1 MEAVACGRN
10 HHYIHR
16 QPFPA
21 KPSFYAP
28 SNSHH
33 DDATSEDSI
42 LHSSL
47 GGFQHAEVESL
58 PADGSDCKASSL
70 IRTPCCSKP
79 SDSPGKGF
87 DRNGKCGAN
96 GYHSDG
102 AGEILESFKL
112 VNQTYPHICMDGCCS
127 VAEENDGSLGGKH
140 GNIEG
145 DEEETIGFLGIKS
158 VESVD
163 GTFVAPLR
171 MPESAE
177 VFDFDV
183 SMCYSP
189 NEWSSRASTESP
201 LSVSASPRPPAWPF
215 PVFNRCKTAPVG
227 ASSTWNGNEL
237 ERNLLRSRTD
247 KQKKQKP
254 SESLHQT
261 PSTAEKLSERKR
273 KKLIENLVKI
283 KNDGTVEVDVDRG
296 SEISSTLF
304 ELHPA
309 DELADNIEEE
319 MKDPIRSMPS
329 YLEIAMLIVG
339 TRGDVQPF
347 VSIGQKLKLDHRVIK
362 IDVADVSSL
371 QPHTTEYDA
380 YDFIREDMMRFSRQT
395 RSTTCR
401 LRGVTDATI
410 VSSRPSRGRG
420 RARGR
425 RGRAARPSLIQWLTP
440 TPSKCES
447 EDSDTSDA
455 SQT

>member
-1 MEAVACGRN
+1 MEAVACGRD
-10 HHYIHR
+10 HRYIHR
-16 QPFPA
+16 QPFSA

-28 SNSHH
+28 SKSHH
-33 DDATSEDSI
+33 DDATSEDSV

-47 GGFQHAEVESL
+47 GGFQNAEVESL

-70 IRTPCCSKP
+70 VRIPCCSKP

-87 DRNGKCGAN
+87 DTNGKCGAN

-112 VNQTYPHICMDGCCS
+112 VNQTYPHTCMDGCS
-127 VAEENDGSLGGKH
+127 LAEENDGSLGGKH

-145 DEEETIGFLGIKS
+145 NEGETIGFLDIKS

-171 MPESAE
+171 MPERAE

-189 NEWSSRASTESP
+189 DEWSSRASTESP

-227 ASSTWNGNEL
+227 ASITWDGNEL

-247 KQKKQKP
+247 KEKKQKP

-261 PSTAEKLSERKR
+261 SSTAEKLSERKR

-283 KNDGTVEVDVDRG
+283 KNDGTVEVDVDSG

-309 DELADNIEEE
+309 DDLADNIEEE
-319 MKDPIRSMPS
+319 TKDPIRSMPS

-347 VSIGQKLKLDHRVIK
+347 VSIGKKLKEKGHRVRLATHENFRGFVTANGLEFYPLGGDPK
-362 IDVADVSSL
+362 ILAGYMVKNKGFLPSGPSEISIQKKQLKAVMNSLLPACTRADGDSGAPFKVNAIIAN
-371 QPHTTEYDA
+371 PIA
-380 YDFIREDMMRFSRQT
+380 YGE
-395 RSTTCR
+395 
-401 LRGVTDATI
+401 
-410 VSSRPSRGRG
+410 
-420 RARGR
+420 
-425 RGRAARPSLIQWLTP
+425 
-440 TPSKCES
+440 EN
-447 EDSDTSDA
+447 
-455 SQT
+455 